1 MKRTQNYLLT
11 LLVSIVGFVT
21 GNAQKNN
28 ILWQYNMSDGSTIH
42 AMSDN
47 GKWAVAYGVSEA
59 TSAYSF
65 LKLVNLTAHTQEEI
79 LTENELNSGVEC
91 FLNDVTNDG
100 ATLVGC
106 YNGQPAYYARSVL
119 LHLPDILAVQDNGH
133 IFPL

>member
-1 MKRTQNYLLT
+1 MRSTQTYLLT
-11 LLVSIVGFVT
+11 LLLSIVGFV
-21 GNAQKNN
+21 GSNAQKGN
-28 ILWQYNMSDGSTIH
+28 ILWQYDMSDGSTIH

-65 LKLVNLTAHTQEEI
+65 PKLVNLTTHTQEEI

-100 ATLVGC
+100 VTLVGC
-106 YNGQPAYYARSVL
+106 YNGQPAYYNATIKKWV
-119 LHLPDILAVQDNGH
+119 
-133 IFPL
+133 